1 MSAAVD
7 REGLAGVHDLV
18 RRLLGELDRVA
29 TLHAVPFYLAYGTAI
44 GAARDADLIPWDV
57 DADVW
62 VRREHYTQLVEVL
75 GSALGPDF
83 ELLTPETHPDYEY
96 LFPRLVLR
104 GVHHVYVRVDVFPL
118 DPAPRTAAGRTAYLR
133 LMRLLDRA
141 HFVKHA
147 DTAVRLHYSPAK
159 RLLTRAL
166 RLALLPVPAGL
177 LRRVFRRLQAA
188 GDPAVLVNSCG
199 SYGEREFFDAAWFAD
214 TVRLPVHGVLL
225 PAPVGFDALLTHL
238 YGDWRTPVPPAQQQ
252 RELEAATSSFVEPL
266 RAQGLLPGPGAVA

>member
-1 MSAAVD
+1 VRPVD
-7 REGLAGVHDLV
+7 REGLAGVHELV

-29 TLHAVPFYLAYGTAI
+29 TAHDVPFHLAYGTAI
-44 GAARDADLIPWDV
+44 GAARDGDLIPWDV

-62 VRREHYTQLVEVL
+62 VRREHYARLVDVL
-75 GSALGPDF
+75 AGALAPEF

-133 LMRLLDRA
+133 VMRLLDRA
-141 HFVKHA
+141 HFVKQA
-147 DTAVRLHYSPAK
+147 DVGIRLHYSPAK
-159 RLLTRAL
+159 RLLAWAL
-166 RLALLPVPAGL
+166 RTALLPVPAGL

-199 SYGEREFFDAAWFAD
+199 SYGAREFFDAAWFD
-214 TVRLPVHGVLL
+214 GEVRLPVHGVPL
-225 PAPVGFDALLTHL
+225 PAPVGYDALLTHL
-238 YGDWRTPVPPAQQQ
+238 YGDWRTPVSPAQQE
-252 RELEAATSSFVEPL
+252 RELAAATSSFVEPL
-266 RAQGLLPGPGAVA
+266 RAAGLLPGPEEAA